1 MIPVFDYLRG
11 HTRIREE
18 VEAAIGRV
26 LASGKLILGPEGEAL
41 EAEFARYVGVRF
53 AVGVGS
59 GTGALVVAL
68 RALGIGPGDEVIT
81 VGHTAAATVGAI
93 CEAGASPR
101 LVDVEDQSMLID
113 PEQIAAAFGPRTRAI
128 VPVHLYGHPAA
139 MPAILALASRHG
151 LAVVEDC
158 AQAHGARTA
167 GRQVGSLGT
176 IGCFSFYPTKNL
188 GAYGDGGMCA
198 TDDPELAER
207 MRQVRFHGFDAARV
221 AQVEGINSRLDEVQ
235 AAILRVKLRHLDGWL
250 AARRA
255 HARHYLE
262 ALRGAPVRLPDVASG
277 TEPAWHLFV
286 VRLEQRARILESLTG
301 AGIGCAV
308 HYPQPVHRMPAYA
321 RLGCGPGTLPVTER
335 AAQEVLSLPMFPELE
350 PGEVDAVCR
359 ALRSALDSM

>member
-11 HTRIREE
+11 HARIREE
-18 VEAAIGRV
+18 VETAIGRV

-41 EAEFARYVGVRF
+41 EAEFARYVGVDF

-59 GTGALVVAL
+59 GTDALVVAL
-68 RALGIGPGDEVIT
+68 RALGIGPGDEAIT
-81 VGHTAAATVGAI
+81 VGHTAAATVQAIGEVGA
-93 CEAGASPR
+93 APR
-101 LVDVEDQSMLID
+101 LVDVDDRSLLID
-113 PEQIAAAFGPRTRAI
+113 PQHAAAAIGPRTRAI

-158 AQAHGARTA
+158 AQAHGARIA
-167 GRQVGSLGT
+167 RRHVGSFGT

-188 GAYGDGGMCA
+188 GAYGDGGMCV
-198 TDDPELAER
+198 TDDPMLAER
-207 MRQVRFHGFDAARV
+207 MRRLRFHGFDAARV
-221 AQVEGINSRLDEVQ
+221 AQLAGINSRLDEVQ
-235 AAILRVKLRHLDGWL
+235 AAVLRVKLRHLDGWL

-262 ALRGAPVRLPDVASG
+262 ELEGAPLRLPPTAAG

-286 VRLEQRARILESLTG
+286 VRLEQRARIIESLTR

-308 HYPQPVHRMPAYA
+308 HYPQPVHRMPAYD
-321 RLGCGPGTLPVTER
+321 RLGCGPGSLPVTER
-335 AAQEVLSLPMFPELE
+335 AAREVLSLPMFPELE
-350 PGEVDAVCR
+350 PGEVEAVCR
-359 ALRSALDSM
+359 ALRGALDPI